1 MVDSADMKKAGG
13 RRTLTQEIATRS
25 TDPAFY
31 SVLNFLPNPDTVL
44 RKLGKSHEV
53 FDALTGDAHILGEL
67 RSVRAGLL
75 GYEWR
80 LQAGG
85 ETPADL
91 RALELCE
98 QVMAKRPAPGMRWAD
113 VIWNMAQGVFKGY
126 QVHEVIWE
134 RFDGYLLPTRV
145 VDRPGRRFIFAP
157 DNRLRMTTRTN
168 PLDGIEL
175 GDYKWLLTR
184 HMPSHD
190 NPYGVALFS
199 SCFWPYTFKHNGF
212 KYFVKFCEKYGIP
225 WALGKYP
232 RGTSP
237 KDVDELAERLAAMVE
252 DAVGAV
258 PDDGS
263 VELITTGTGMAQ
275 LPQERMIAVCNREMS
290 KALTSQTLATEI
302 QGEGSRA
309 ASETHRDREVSV
321 QESDREI
328 ICDTF
333 NELFAWITEIN
344 VAGAVPPMF
353 EFYEEAD
360 ARQEWVDVFDKAR
373 GFIDIPAGYAYE
385 RLQIPQPQDGDLILP
400 RGSKG
405 PAGQPPEFSVCPH
418 CGGAHDHAATD
429 ENDTI
434 ARLTAQAASQADDI
448 IADMAAPIRE
458 LLDRVETM
466 EEFRDGL
473 MRLYPQISDRRL
485 GELTSLV
492 LMTGYLNGMD
502 EAG

>member
-13 RRTLTQEIATRS
+13 RRTLTQEIATRA

-31 SVLNFLPNPDTVL
+31 SALNFLPNPDTVL
-44 RKLGKSHEV
+44 RRLGKSHEV
-53 FDALTGDAHILGEL
+53 FEALTGDAHIIGEL

-98 QVMAKRPAPGMRWAD
+98 QVMARRPAPGMRWAD
-113 VIWNMAQGVFKGY
+113 AIWNMAQGVFKGY
-126 QVHEVIWE
+126 QVHEVVWARE
-134 RFDGYLLPTRV
+134 GQYLLPARV
-145 VDRPGRRFIFAP
+145 VDRPGRRFIFDQ
-157 DNRLRMTTRTN
+157 DNRLRMTTRGN
-168 PLDGIEL
+168 PLEGVEL

-199 SCFWPYTFKHNGF
+199 ACFWPYTFKHNGF

-232 RGTSP
+232 RGTNP
-237 KDVDELAERLAAMVE
+237 QGVDELVERLAAMVE

-263 VELITTGTGMAQ
+263 VELLEAKSSGQ
-275 LPQERMIAVCNREMS
+275 LVHERLIDICNREIS

-309 ASETHRDREVSV
+309 ASETHREREVSV

-333 NELFAWITEIN
+333 NELFAWIAEIN
-344 VAGAVPPMF
+344 VAGAVPPTF
-353 EFYEEAD
+353 EFYEEAE
-360 ARQEWVDVFDKAR
+360 ARQEWVDVLDKAR
-373 GFIDIPAGYAYE
+373 GFMNIPASFAHE
-385 RLQIPQPQDGDLILP
+385 RLQIPPPEEGEDILP
-400 RGSKG
+400 RGGKT
-405 PAGQPPEFSVCPH
+405 PAIPPAFSACPH
-418 CGGAHDHAATD
+418 CAHDHAAPG
-429 ENDTI
+429 ENDAI
-434 ARLTAQAASQADDI
+434 ARLTDQAASQADDI

-458 LLDRVETM
+458 LLDRVDTL

-473 MRLYPQISDRRL
+473 MRLYPKIDDRRL
-485 GELTSLV
+485 GELTSLA
-492 LMTGYLNGMD
+492 LTTGYLNGMN